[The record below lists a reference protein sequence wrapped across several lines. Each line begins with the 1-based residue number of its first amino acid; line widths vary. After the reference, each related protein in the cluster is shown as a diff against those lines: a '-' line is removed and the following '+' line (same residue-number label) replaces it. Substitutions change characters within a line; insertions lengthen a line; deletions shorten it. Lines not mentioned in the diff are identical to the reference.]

1 MVGGFVKSLGWGK
14 IDIMWPQGIG
24 KLLILGGAFLVFF
37 GLLLVF
43 WQRIPF
49 LGKLPGDIF
58 LHKGNFQLFFPIM
71 TCIIISILLTFI
83 VNLIIHLFR

>member
-1 MVGGFVKSLGWGK
+1 MGLS
-14 IDIMWPQGIG
+14 GIG
-24 KLLILGGAFLVFF
+24 KVLILAGAFVAFS

-58 LHKGNFQLFFPIM
+58 LQKGNLQFFFPIV
-71 TCIIISILLTFI
+71 TCLAISVLLTIMVNII
-83 VNLIIHLFR
+83 VNWLK